1 MAKRNNV
8 ETVNNTKIK
17 NVAKV
22 EKSSKSVKA
31 QKTVADILC
40 HTLLVIMAIVWIF
53 PFVYLVLQSFRGGVN
68 LGMYSSNVIPKV
80 WTLDNYIRLFTE
92 TEMLNFKRMFM
103 NTLFISSCACC
114 ISTFMVLSVSYC
126 TSRLKWKMRKPYMN
140 MCMIL
145 GLFPGFMGMFATYQL
160 LKIMGLSEGSALPYA
175 LILCYSAGA
184 GAGFYVM
191 KGYMDTIPKAL
202 DEAAYMDGATKF
214 QTYIKIILPLCKPM
228 IVYQIITSFMGP
240 WMDFIFAKILC
251 RTNQNYYT
259 VSIGLYAM
267 LDRERVND
275 WFTRFCAGAVC
286 VAIPISIL
294 YIITQKFYQEAMS
307 GSVKG

>member
-1 MAKRNNV
+1 MAKSN
-8 ETVNNTKIK
+8 
-17 NVAKV
+17 
-22 EKSSKSVKA
+22 KSVKA
-31 QKTVADILC
+31 SRTVADIFC
-40 HTLLVIMAIVWIF
+40 HALLIVMCIIWIL
-53 PFVYLVLQSFRGGVN
+53 PFVYLLAQSFRGGVN
-68 LGMYSSNVIPKV
+68 RGMFSTSFFPKE
-80 WTLDNYIRLFTE
+80 WTLDNYIRLFTD
-92 TEMLNFKRMFM
+92 TQTLNFKRMFL
-103 NTLFISSCACC
+103 NTLFISTCACC
-114 ISTFMVLSVSYC
+114 ISTFIVLSVSYC

-145 GLFPGFMGMFATYQL
+145 GLFPGFMGMVATYLL
-160 LKIMGLSEGSALPYA
+160 LKTLGLTEGNMLPLA
-175 LILCYSAGA
+175 LILCFSAGA
-184 GAGFYVM
+184 GGGFYVM

-240 WMDFIFAKILC
+240 WMDFILAKIIC
-251 RTNQNYYT
+251 RTNLDYYT
-259 VSIGLYAM
+259 VSIGLNAM

-286 VAIPISIL
+286 VAVPISIL